1 MSFWGGVA
9 RGFQDSEAKK
19 ERDTDRA
26 ERESARLDATQYR
39 DKMDAYNQ
47 SRDSLLDKRHND
59 ATAAETDRYNAT
71 TKLNAANRA
80 EDISYRAGRDK
91 VGDKA
96 DQKTWEMTVEKWD
109 ATKDSVEQA
118 QDNADRIFDQ
128 SILAFK
134 ATTKQYTA
142 QSLRADSQEARAVA
156 AAIYQKERD
165 GAGDKIAKANM
176 DRRIA
181 EWDTSVEQWNKQ
193 FGLQE
198 NADARA
204 AEQVETDRA
213 VTLLA
218 AMPAGMATA
227 LAGGSSKGA
236 GDTSMTQAAMQ
247 TGSAE
252 FKAQMADLGEDEQSS
267 EFFEAA
273 SKSPGAQA
281 TIMSFMEAQAKEGNP
296 VELRDMPKYFKYLGS
311 APGTGEKEAKE
322 FMETMIAG
330 DANLTDKDTFIK
342 GLTAM
347 KNFRATKEM
356 FVQTNAPT
364 SIGDQGKQ
372 LELWETAVTMD
383 AYRGV
388 GSLPDAQQKDVRRA
402 LGMLERKENRQEGL
416 DRLAALGYGRATAEK
431 QNMMDHPIISTYYS
445 QEAPAAVV
453 AEQPAAAATVAAQPA
468 AAATE
473 APAGQTFDDWTAV
486 EVARADGFS
495 GVANVGGVS
504 YTISPLEIEEPADTT
519 INDGVP
525 TAAMTAAALSDPADI
540 GDDSGFL
547 GTGKTERPSLPKNTA
562 IDAMF
567 GDVFD
572 SKIGVEE
579 NSPDWDRTTTPV
591 EGITI
596 EEGIPGIEK
605 AVDNFEVAPEG
616 ATRAAELRESQGVQM
631 VIQELEDMGIE
642 WPTNR
647 EELGFF
653 RDDLVSLVSDYD
665 VEIPDE
671 IMSKIID
678 RAKEQSGVGII
689 PQGDLDRI
697 MRAKEA
703 EDKDT
708 LSNLMNKY
716 GVGPVT
722 EAMGVGN

>member
-26 ERESARLDATQYR
+26 EREAARLDATQYR

-80 EDISYRAGRDK
+80 QDISYRAGRDK
-91 VGDKA
+91 VGDKSA
-96 DQKTWEMTVEKWD
+96 KQTWEMTVEKWD
-109 ATKDSVEQA
+109 ASKENVKQV
-118 QDNADRIFDQ
+118 QKNADRIFNQ
-128 SILAFK
+128 SIEAFN
-134 ATTKQYTA
+134 ATTKQYDA
-142 QSLRADSQEARAVA
+142 QSLRADSAEARAVA

-198 NADARA
+198 NADQRA
-204 AEQVETDRA
+204 QDVVEIGRAEQILSMMPPSMA
-213 VTLLA
+213 SLL
-218 AMPAGMATA
+218 
-227 LAGGSSKGA
+227 GGNKVNGDPD
-236 GDTSMTQAAMQ
+236 DTSIEVVAMNA
-247 TGSAE
+247 GSAE
-252 FKAQMADLGEDEQSS
+252 FKAQLANLGEDEQSS
-267 EFFEAA
+267 DFFEAA
-273 SKSPGAQA
+273 LRSPGAQA
-281 TIMSFMEAQAKEGNP
+281 TIMSFMEAQAEKGNTIT
-296 VELRDMPKYFKYLGS
+296 LADMPKYFKYLGS
-311 APGTGEKEAKE
+311 APGKGEKEAKE
-322 FMETMIAG
+322 FMESMLSG
-330 DANLTDKDTFIK
+330 EANIGDKDTFIK

-347 KNFRATKEM
+347 KNFRATREM
-356 FVQTNAPT
+356 FVQTGAPT

-372 LELWETAVTMD
+372 LDLWETAVTMD

-388 GSLPDAQQKDVRRA
+388 GSLPDGQQKDVRRA

-416 DRLAALGYGRATAEK
+416 DRLAAMGYGRATAEK

-445 QEAPAAVV
+445 QEAPAAAAPAAASTVAASTVV
-453 AEQPAAAATVAAQPA
+453 EQPAAAATDADVTTFDTWEEASAAQAKGFSGKVLIAGQPGEIVALPGA
-468 AAATE
+468 AAA
-473 APAGQTFDDWTAV
+473 
-486 EVARADGFS
+486 
-495 GVANVGGVS
+495 GG
-504 YTISPLEIEEPADTT
+504 EEPAADLTT
-519 INDGVP
+519 AALKPP
-525 TAAMTAAALSDPADI
+525 TALA
-540 GDDSGFL
+540 DDSGFL

-562 IDAMF
+562 IDSMF

-596 EEGIPGIEK
+596 EEGIPGIER

-671 IMSKIID
+671 IMSKIVD

-689 PQGDLDRI
+689 PKVDLDRI

-703 EDKDT
+703 DDKDT

-722 EAMGVGN
+722 DAMGVGK